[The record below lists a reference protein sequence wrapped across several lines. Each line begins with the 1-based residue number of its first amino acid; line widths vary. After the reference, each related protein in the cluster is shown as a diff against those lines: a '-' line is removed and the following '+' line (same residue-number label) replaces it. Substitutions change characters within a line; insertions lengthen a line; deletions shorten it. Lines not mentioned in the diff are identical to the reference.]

1 MINKLVVD
9 GNDEKNEYKPI
20 LKVSMEDED
29 YLIYTKNDVNKLG
42 DVICYVSLYEYCNG
56 KQVLKPIKDKRKV
69 EILDGIFMQVQRL
82 INKKESEW
90 YEE

>member
-9 GNDEKNEYKPI
+9 DNNEKNEYKPI

-42 DVICYVSLYEYCNG
+42 DVICYVSLYESCNG

-82 INKKESEW
+82 INKKESE
-90 YEE
+90 

>member
-1 MINKLVVD
+1 M
-9 GNDEKNEYKPI
+9 
-20 LKVSMEDED
+20 
-29 YLIYTKNDVNKLG
+29 IYTKNDVNKLG